1 MAIVRFEWWYLCL
14 HQARVASVMFTACP
28 FIYPSVYP
36 LVNMVFWKRVN
47 RVWRKWAQVVH
58 GARVW
63 NGQYR
68 GSRGHRLR
76 SHEARIGHRNT
87 FRWDISRTVRWIL
100 VRLILCCIFTM
111 LGFFFCGLFYLLLC
125 VECAVTPSC
134 SLICLTLA
142 GFCKTGWVGAVTAY
156 SMQKNKLR
164 QLQSTW
170 KRSLGW

>member
-58 GARVW
+58 GTRVW

-76 SHEARIGHRNT
+76 SHEARICHRNT

-111 LGFFFCGLFYLLLC
+111 LGFFSVVCFTFCYVLSAPLHPPAHSFVLHLL
-125 VECAVTPSC
+125 VSV
-134 SLICLTLA
+134 
-142 GFCKTGWVGAVTAY
+142 
-156 SMQKNKLR
+156 KLDEWEQWLPIPCR
-164 QLQSTW
+164 RTNYDNYRALENVH
-170 KRSLGW
+170 